1 MRDFC
6 WTDINTTFLK
16 YRLKLKTINDV
27 KSMSLYSLMDNILTF
42 FIVYLINSCFTS
54 FYVNDFINNTQT
66 FQINNARQLP
76 IIIPTDDQLKSFKEL
91 FNNALS
97 TKKQQFN
104 NLISERELEIQLS
117 EIQKALDKMVNA
129 LYTI

>member
-1 MRDFC
+1 MFY
-6 WTDINTTFLK
+6 K
-16 YRLKLKTINDV
+16 
-27 KSMSLYSLMDNILTF
+27 
-42 FIVYLINSCFTS
+42 

>member
-1 MRDFC
+1 
-6 WTDINTTFLK
+6 
-16 YRLKLKTINDV
+16 
-27 KSMSLYSLMDNILTF
+27 MSLYSLMDNILTF

>member
-1 MRDFC
+1 
-6 WTDINTTFLK
+6 
-16 YRLKLKTINDV
+16 
-27 KSMSLYSLMDNILTF
+27 MDNIPEF
-42 FIVYLINSCFTS
+42 FIVCLINLYFIS
-54 FYVNDFINNTQT
+54 FYINNTQT

>member
-54 FYVNDFINNTQT
+54 FMLTILLT
-66 FQINNARQLP
+66 IHKL
-76 IIIPTDDQLKSFKEL
+76 FK
-91 FNNALS
+91 
-97 TKKQQFN
+97 
-104 NLISERELEIQLS
+104 
-117 EIQKALDKMVNA
+117 
-129 LYTI
+129 